1 MKKRFFKGII
11 AAVAALSMTVN
22 VMAAGSIVGAIDK
35 PKVSSSEG
43 QAVLSEVTDDMY
55 SGALQRVVRNL
66 NGARRN
72 ATVAEAFGDDLVT
85 VNLYDANGL
94 KTKNIDL
101 SQYKFLSSVMDL
113 KINGATP
120 TAEHP
125 VKVTFVVNNM
135 TDYIIVDVL
144 HYCEEHGWE
153 ILEGV
158 KISGNQLEVY
168 FHSNPSAVA
177 LIYRDKDGVTI
188 DTDVK
193 APQTGERSAL
203 PLGMSVV
210 MLFGLGVF
218 AMKKSRKAAC

>member
-1 MKKRFFKGII
+1 MKKKIFKGII
-11 AAVAALSMTVN
+11 AAVAALSMAVN

-55 SGALQRVVRNL
+55 DAALRGTVRRL
-66 NGARRN
+66 NGASRN
-72 ATVAEAFGDDLVT
+72 ATVAEAFGDELVAM
-85 VNLYDANGL
+85 NLYDANGL
-94 KTKNIDL
+94 KMKNVDL

-177 LIYRDKDGVTI
+177 LIYRNMDGVTI
-188 DTDVK
+188 DTDAK
-193 APQTGERSAL
+193 APQTGERSGL
-203 PLGMSVV
+203 PLGMGVV
-210 MLFGLGVF
+210 ALFGLGVF
-218 AMKKSRKAAC
+218 AMRKSRRTA

>member
-1 MKKRFFKGII
+1 MVKRFLKGIV
-11 AAVAALSMTVN
+11 AAVAALSMTVS

-43 QAVLSEVTDDMY
+43 TAVLSEVTEGMY
-55 SGALQRVVRNL
+55 DAALYRMVRSL
-66 NGARRN
+66 NGAPRT
-72 ATVAEAFGDDLVT
+72 ATVAEAFGDDLVA
-85 VNLYDANGL
+85 VNLYNADGL
-94 KTKNIDL
+94 KTRNIDL

-113 KINGATP
+113 KIEGATP
-120 TAEHP
+120 TEKNP

-158 KISGNQLEVY
+158 KISNNQLEVY

-177 LIYRDKDGVTI
+177 IIYRDKEGVTV
-188 DTDVK
+188 DTDAK

-203 PLGMSVV
+203 PYGMGIVV
-210 MLFGLGVF
+210 LCGLGVF
-218 AMKKSRKAAC
+218 AVKKSRKAA